1 MEITFHAKVVT
12 AITSFYTNPN
22 EKIIEFDQYVI
33 DNVGKQINNIIQETV
48 RILNCVILRDNFKY
62 NESSV
67 IFRPKSINKKLLS
80 ILNNIK
86 EQFSNTGIH
95 IYIFIYI
102 YIHEIHN

>member
-12 AITSFYTNPN
+12 AITSVYTNPN
-22 EKIIEFDQYVI
+22 EKIIEFDQYII

-48 RILNCVILRDNFKY
+48 RILNYVILKDNFKY

-86 EQFSNTGIH
+86 EQLSNTGIH
-95 IYIFIYI
+95 TYIYI
-102 YIHEIHN
+102 YNYIY